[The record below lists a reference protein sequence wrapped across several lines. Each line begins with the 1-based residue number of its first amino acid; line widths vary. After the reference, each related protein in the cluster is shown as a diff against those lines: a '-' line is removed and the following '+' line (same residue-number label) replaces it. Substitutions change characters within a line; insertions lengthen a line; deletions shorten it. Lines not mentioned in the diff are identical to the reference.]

1 MPKKPKPLPL
11 RCFVGVK
18 FPLLKQIKPLL
29 DDITVLASDKSL
41 KLRVTP
47 TANLHL
53 TLKYLGTVAEEQGVP
68 IQSVLAQVGHQL
80 ESFSVNCSSVGFF
93 KNSMWVGIEQSE
105 QLKELAAELNQ
116 ALAVLDFEVEVKE
129 FAPHIT
135 VAKFDKSAKE
145 KLIPIAEK
153 YSSTK
158 WGEIEVNKFHLYK
171 SHTLPEGAKYF
182 ILSKYELGT
191 PN

>member
-11 RCFVGVK
+11 RLFVGVK

-29 DDITVLASDKSL
+29 DDISSLAEDKSL
-41 KLRVTP
+41 KLRISP

-53 TLKYLGTVAEEQGVP
+53 TLKYLGTVSEEQGVP

-80 ESFSVNCSSVGFF
+80 QSFKVNCSSVGFF
-93 KNSMWVGIEQSE
+93 KNSLWVGVEKNE
-105 QLKELAAELNQ
+105 RLKELVDELNQ
-116 ALAVLDFEVEVKE
+116 GLAVLDFEVETKE
-129 FAPHIT
+129 FSPHIT
-135 VAKFDKSAKE
+135 LAKFDKSAKE
-145 KLIPIAEK
+145 KLLPIAEK
-153 YSSTK
+153 YQETV

-171 SHTLPEGAKYF
+171 SHTLSEGAKYF
-182 ILSKYELGT
+182 ILSKYEMGT